1 MYTHKQEAQQVLT
14 PPVVEPERYRLHN
27 TEAGVKVPFS
37 QALISGVI
45 SGVAA
50 LIIAFVLEVL
60 DPWKPALVMFALVTP
75 LVWFLS
81 RRNWVGLVNR
91 VETWTGL
98 DLDQDGDIGEDRV
111 THIDLT
117 SKVGATRRT
126 QKLAIP
132 ATEEQLRRLAVGIL
146 GGVTFA
152 ERNWTGRGRPFS
164 IDQFRELRDYLE
176 KAELLT
182 KSNDKSNNQGFALT
196 AKGRAML
203 AHYLPHPGEE
213 DD

>member
-1 MYTHKQEAQQVLT
+1 MYTHKQDIPQAL

-50 LIIAFVLEVL
+50 LIIAWVFDVL
-60 DPWKPALVMFALVTP
+60 DPWKPGLVMFALITP
-75 LVWFLS
+75 LVWFTS

-91 VETWTGL
+91 VEEWTGL
-98 DLDQDGDIGEDRV
+98 DLPGNDAPEDKAV
-111 THIDLT
+111 TYIDLT
-117 SKVGATRRT
+117 TKVGATRRT
-126 QKLAIP
+126 QNLVIP
-132 ATEEQLRRLAVGIL
+132 ATEEQLRKFAKGLLIDN
-146 GGVTFA
+146 VTPA

-164 IDQFRELRDYLE
+164 IDKYEEFRSYLE

-182 KSNDKSNNQGFALT
+182 KSNDKSNNQGFTLT
-196 AKGRAML
+196 AKGRATL
-203 AHYLPHPGEE
+203 AHYLPHPGETE
-213 DD
+213 E

>member
-45 SGVAA
+45 SGVAMMA
-50 LIIAFVLEVL
+50 ICWVLDVL
-60 DPWKPALVMFALVTP
+60 DPWKPGIVIMALVTP

-91 VETWTGL
+91 VEEWTGL
-98 DLDQDGDIGEDRV
+98 DLPGNDAPEDKV
-111 THIDLT
+111 TLIDLT

-182 KSNDKSNNQGFALT
+182 KSNDKSHNQGFTLT

-213 DD
+213 ED